1 MPPDAG
7 TGAHLTDVSENHEVV
22 EQTVPPTIMVGDL
35 LSAAKLIPVT
45 VNVDEPEVAPF
56 CPRKFVMTGPSY
68 VTPEARA
75 TFMALDNSVYLA
87 SCCLPAPDAALAIT
101 LVNETHEV
109 VVAMVVPKNTVGV
122 MSVPL
127 PRAVPLRVT

>member
-22 EQTVPPTIMVGDL
+22 KQTLPPTIMVGDL
-35 LSAAKLIPVT
+35 LSAAKFIPVT

-56 CPRKFVMTGPSY
+56 CPRKFVMRGPSY
-68 VTPEARA
+68 VTPEAPEAGVKITFLPLA
-75 TFMALDNSVYLA
+75 TSTYFA
-87 SCCLPAPDAALAIT
+87 SCALPAPDAALAVT

-109 VVAMVVPKNTVGV
+109 VVAMVGPKKTVGV
-122 MSVPL
+122 
-127 PRAVPLRVT
+127 